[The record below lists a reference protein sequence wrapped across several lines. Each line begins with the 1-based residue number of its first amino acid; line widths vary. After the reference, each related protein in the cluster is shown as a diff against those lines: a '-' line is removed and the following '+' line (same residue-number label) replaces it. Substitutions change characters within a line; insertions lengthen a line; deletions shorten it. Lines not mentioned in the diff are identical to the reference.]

1 MLCAGLLFVT
11 ASKGWRCAA
20 ARATC
25 ARVRAHCCAAL
36 RPVFC
41 SPRRC
46 AAAAFA
52 MATSPRPHIG
62 SNDDDDSQPQSAHRR
77 AATKRRSV
85 AGGGGERCAPTHT
98 HTKSGDRSAE
108 EIHPPSIPRPR
119 EPFRAVPWSKAIL
132 FRSSSKQKACSQS
145 ARDAARDQRLDDLR
159 ARRGLR
165 FGRSHPAGRHG
176 IRIPPAAARFGRGH
190 LCSISS
196 AAGGDPRELRRGENS
211 RVTRA
216 LRFERRW

>member
-85 AGGGGERCAPTHT
+85 AGGGGSVARRRTRTQKAAIDRQKRSIPHPSHDPASLSERSLGQKLSSFAPHPSKRLAHSPPATPPAISDLTICAPVGACDLAAVTRRAAT
-98 HTKSGDRSAE
+98 ASGSLPLLLA
-108 EIHPPSIPRPR
+108 S
-119 EPFRAVPWSKAIL
+119 
-132 FRSSSKQKACSQS
+132 
-145 ARDAARDQRLDDLR
+145 
-159 ARRGLR
+159 
-165 FGRSHPAGRHG
+165 
-176 IRIPPAAARFGRGH
+176 AAAIYV
-190 LCSISS
+190 LS
-196 AAGGDPRELRRGENS
+196 AALQGGTPASSGAAKTA
-211 RVTRA
+211 V
-216 LRFERRW
+216 